1 MRKSLLFSGILISL
15 LFLWS
20 NCQSDK
26 DTAAT
31 KDETSTGKN
40 ANSNKKQVHFKE
52 QWVSAPPDFDTLLL
66 SYVEEYDKRGNL
78 IEKKEYNAQG
88 ELVIHTKKTYNEYND
103 EIQKTAENFQAKN
116 FVESSNEIDYAN
128 GKKTTLVSRSKTGT
142 IESIYIYFENGDYK
156 WSMIKDGEE
165 TEYILYN
172 KNGLKIET
180 SRMNGQM
187 TQKFKY
193 DDHGTVT
200 LRIRKATIHPEEVL
214 AYINEY
220 DSEGNLTRKS
230 YGNRIEDY
238 TYNEDGN
245 VKTETWYFVDE
256 KIQYMEYKYQYY

>member
-1 MRKSLLFSGILISL
+1 MRKSLLFSGILISF

-20 NCQSDK
+20 NCQNDK

-31 KDETSTGKN
+31 KDETSTGKD

-52 QWVSAPPDFDTLLL
+52 QWVSTPPDFDTLLL
-66 SYVEEYDKRGNL
+66 SYIEEYDKSGNL
-78 IEKKEYNAQG
+78 IEKKEYNGLG
-88 ELVIHTKKTYNEYND
+88 ELVIHTRKVYNQYND
-103 EIQKTAENFQAKN
+103 EIHKIVENFQAN
-116 FVESSNEIDYAN
+116 ATQESSREIDYAN
-128 GKKTTLVSRSKTGT
+128 GKKTTLISRSNTST

-156 WSMIKDGEE
+156 WSIIKDGEE

-172 KNGLKIET
+172 KDDLKIET

-193 DDHGTVT
+193 DDHGNVT
-200 LRIRKATIHPEEVL
+200 LRTRKATIHPEEVL

-220 DSEGNLTRKS
+220 DKDGNLTRKS

-238 TYNEDGN
+238 TYDEDGN
-245 VKTETWYFVDE
+245 VKKETWYFVDE
-256 KIQYMEYKYQYY
+256 KIQHMEYKYQYY